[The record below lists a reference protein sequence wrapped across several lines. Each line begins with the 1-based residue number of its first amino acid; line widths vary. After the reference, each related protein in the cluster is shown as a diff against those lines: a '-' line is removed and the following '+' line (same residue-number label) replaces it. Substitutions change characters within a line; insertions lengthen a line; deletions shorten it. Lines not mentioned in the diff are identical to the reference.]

1 MKDPNNPCIFC
12 KVRKE
17 ELQFENKLAY
27 SSIDSYPV
35 SKFHSLIVPKRHVDN
50 YFELNSMDINN
61 IIEKINKKESI
72 YNLKTDTKKSKFES
86 GQKLSIS
93 NLDELP
99 TYIQDNKEK
108 FKEWLA

>member
-1 MKDPNNPCIFC
+1 MKEVHVNNTIQYN
-12 KVRKE
+12 V
-17 ELQFENKLAY
+17 A
-27 SSIDSYPV
+27 
-35 SKFHSLIVPKRHVDN
+35 
-50 YFELNSMDINN
+50 
-61 IIEKINKKESI
+61 KISI